1 MAYNEN
7 MKSKND
13 NVTMNGISLYGS
25 ESVMN
30 LGYYN
35 GGVSVRICPIKP
47 ENERTPKSMYDYNT
61 HTNIVIPKEDVLYLG
76 WMLKNI
82 FLPKMQAGEPY
93 FQGIQIG
100 RSNMII
106 FSTGSEK
113 SNDLPYVTICREL
126 DPATLRPKEMRR
138 FLFRPVTT
146 LSKYEPEAGEYET
159 DVHKDY
165 DVIKFVEFFIQ
176 ASNLSGAAY
185 HSYRYEH
192 RFVERAKRRITDSIA
207 GKLGIAPEHPVNNQ
221 TIDYGG
227 GFTNVP
233 SSVAASTADV
243 GSVSVEQGDESTL
256 SDLI

>member
-7 MKSKND
+7 MKSKTD

-35 GGVSVRICPIKP
+35 GGVSIRICPIKP

-82 FLPKMQAGEPY
+82 FLPKMQAGKLY

-126 DPATLRPKEMRR
+126 DPATLRPKEMRT

-165 DVIKFVEFFIQ
+165 DVIKFVVFFIQ
-176 ASNLSGAAY
+176 ASNLS
-185 HSYRYEH
+185 
-192 RFVERAKRRITDSIA
+192 
-207 GKLGIAPEHPVNNQ
+207 L
-221 TIDYGG
+221 
-227 GFTNVP
+227 
-233 SSVAASTADV
+233 
-243 GSVSVEQGDESTL
+243 
-256 SDLI
+256 

>member
-35 GGVSVRICPIKP
+35 GGVSVRVCPIKP

-82 FLPKMQAGEPY
+82 FLPKMQAGKLY

-126 DPATLRPKEMRR
+126 DPATLRPKEMRT

-159 DVHKDY
+159 DVHKEY

-207 GKLGIAPEHPVNNQ
+207 GKLGIAPDHPVNNQ

-233 SSVAASTADV
+233 SSVAAST
-243 GSVSVEQGDESTL
+243 VEQGDESTL